1 MWRAAAP
8 EPAGFREYVGAS
20 QDRLIRAAW
29 LLTGDE
35 HAAQDLLQ
43 TTLMRVWPQWERVV
57 AAGEPDA
64 YVRRALANN
73 HVSAMRRSW
82 RKEQPAEDLPDG
94 PGVEDFAA
102 DSDLRDL
109 VVRLL
114 PALPPRQRA
123 VLVMRYLLDL
133 PDAETAAILGCS
145 EPTVRS
151 QAFKGLRTLRLRYPD
166 PRSEGADA

>member
-1 MWRAAAP
+1 MWRAAAS
-8 EPAGFREYVGAS
+8 EPAGFREYVAAS

-43 TTLMRVWPQWERVV
+43 TTLMRLWPRWERLV
-57 AAGEPDA
+57 ATGDPDA

-82 RKEQPAEDLPDG
+82 RNELPVEDG
-94 PGVEDFAA
+94 PADTDFAA
-102 DSDLRDL
+102 YSDLRDL
-109 VVRLL
+109 VMRLL
-114 PALPPRQRA
+114 PGLPPRQRA

-133 PDAETAAILGCS
+133 PDKDTAAILGCS

-151 QAFKGLRTLRLRYPD
+151 QAFKGLRTLRLRYSD

>member
-8 EPAGFREYVGAS
+8 EPAGFREYVAAS
-20 QDRLIRAAW
+20 QDRLTRAAW

-35 HAAQDLLQ
+35 HAAQDLVQ
-43 TTLMRVWPQWERVV
+43 TTLMRVWPRWEKIV
-57 AAGEPDA
+57 AAGDPDA

-73 HVSAMRRSW
+73 HVSGLRRSW
-82 RKEQPAEDLPDG
+82 RNERPTEDLPDQ
-94 PGVEDFAA
+94 PAAADFASV
-102 DSDLRDL
+102 SDLRDL
-109 VVRLL
+109 VARLL

-133 PDAETAAILGCS
+133 PDAETAAVLGCS

-151 QAFKGLRTLRLRYPD
+151 QAFKALRALRLDHPELR
-166 PRSEGADA
+166 PRGADA

>member
-1 MWRAAAP
+1 MWSAAAS
-8 EPAGFREYVGAS
+8 EPVGFREYVAAS
-20 QDRLIRAAW
+20 QDRLIRASW

-43 TTLMRVWPQWERVV
+43 TKLMRVWPRWERLV
-57 AAGEPDA
+57 ATGDPDA

-82 RKEQPAEDLPDG
+82 RNELPVEDLPEG
-94 PGVEDFAA
+94 PVDADFVA

-114 PALPPRQRA
+114 PGLPPRQRA

-133 PDAETAAILGCS
+133 PDTETAAILGCS

-151 QAFKGLRTLRLRYPD
+151 QAFKGLRTLRLRHSD
-166 PRSEGADA
+166 PRSEGAEA